1 LINSADIDIK
11 PEHIPETDV
20 KNELIKLVF
29 EFMPLV
35 LLTNAFNASLISFIF
50 YSPRLSSLV
59 IVWLSLFMVFLV
71 ARGIFWFV
79 CCQRDTPF
87 RHWRGPVIIIGSAL
101 SGVFWGFAGFVFYAG
116 ASETQRMVL
125 GFVLGG
131 MGAGA
136 VTALTPCLTAFYAFL
151 LLSGVP
157 FCLRLILP
165 RDTEHLTM
173 AAACILYLIAL
184 SILGRQANRWLRE
197 SVTGRFANSSLVRS
211 LERRVDDRTIQ
222 LRELNR
228 RLKID
233 IHERQRVEAAL
244 AVYAARQAAIADF
257 GQRAL
262 SGIDLETLFNEAV
275 RLVQQRLG
283 VTAAALIENGDNR
296 NTPML
301 RATAGHSALAR
312 HPVGFALGDHPQQIL
327 DESSGQTAGEPTG
340 QAEIDVMAFR
350 DPASSAEAVIAQHD
364 RAFGVLV
371 ALDGQARTYSA
382 NDVTFLQAIANMLAA
397 AIDRKR
403 AEQDVQRL
411 ALQDPLTRLPN
422 RALFRNQLQ
431 MELTRMARTERMLAV
446 LLLDLDNFKTV
457 NDTHGHAIGDRLLVA
472 VAKRLKGC
480 LRQVDVAARLGG
492 DEFAI
497 VLSELRSAAA
507 ADVVAGKVV
516 SCLAL
521 PFHIEGHDVQI
532 SASVGVTVSPDDGAD
547 SDALLRAADLALYRA
562 KTEGRSTHRFY
573 TRDMAAKVAAR
584 KNLEHDLRRALDRNE
599 LFIDYQPQYDLATN
613 TLVGAEALVRW
624 QHPTRGLLMPN
635 EFIPMAETMGL
646 IVQLGQWVLF
656 RVAAQR
662 REWERRRLPPLFLS
676 VNVSLSQCRRGDLA
690 ATVDEIAHS
699 AVGGLEWLELEL
711 TEHVFSPPGNGEA
724 MATLRHLCA
733 MGVTISID
741 DFGKGYS
748 SLARLKDSPVDKI
761 KIDKQFVM
769 DIGKSR
775 DAEMIVKAIISLAK
789 SLGIAVTAEGIE
801 NQYQRD
807 FLVGAECGLA
817 QGFFYSRPLPPDA
830 FATLA
835 KKPRRPVT
843 GLATPSPRKW
853 AAPASEALPR

>member
-1 LINSADIDIK
+1 LIESVENKIEPDK
-11 PEHIPETDV
+11 IPDEDV
-20 KNELIKLVF
+20 RNELIKLVF
-29 EFMPLV
+29 KFMPLALLANAVNAV
-35 LLTNAFNASLISFIF
+35 LIGVIF
-50 YSPRLSSLV
+50 YNPRLSSLV
-59 IVWLSLFMVFLV
+59 IFWWSLFAVLLLV
-71 ARGIFWFV
+71 RGYYWLFYRH
-79 CCQRDTPF
+79 RDATLRPWV
-87 RHWRGPVIIIGSAL
+87 RPIVIGSAL
-101 SGVFWGFAGFVFYAG
+101 SGALWGFAGFVFYTG
-116 ASETQRMVL
+116 ATDTQRMVL
-125 GFVLGG
+125 GLVLGG

-136 VTALTPCLTAFYAFL
+136 VTALTPCLAAFYAFL

-157 FCLRLILP
+157 FCLRLILQG
-165 RDTEHLTM
+165 DTEHLTM
-173 AAACILYLIAL
+173 ATACVLYVVAL
-184 SILGRQANRWLRE
+184 SILGRQANRWLKE
-197 SVTGRFANSSLVRS
+197 SVTGRFVNTELVRS
-211 LERRVDDRTIQ
+211 LERRVDERTIQ
-222 LRELNR
+222 LKELNQ
-228 RLKID
+228 RLKND

-244 AVYAARQAAIADF
+244 AIYAARQAAIADF

-275 RLVQQRLG
+275 KLVQQRLG
-283 VTAAALIENGDNR
+283 VTGAALIENGDNR
-296 NTPML
+296 DTPLL
-301 RATAGHSALAR
+301 RAAVGATSLAR
-312 HPVGFALGDHPQQIL
+312 HPVGLALGDHPQRPL
-327 DESSGQTAGEPTG
+327 ARTAEHPTQEPG
-340 QAEIDVMAFR
+340 GAMMAFR

-371 ALDGQARTYSA
+371 AHDSQARTYSS

-422 RALFRNQLQ
+422 RALFRNQLNQ
-431 MELTRMARTERMLAV
+431 ELTRMARTECLLAV
-446 LLLDLDNFKTV
+446 LLLDLDNFKAV
-457 NDTHGHAIGDRLLVA
+457 NDTHGHTIGDRLLVA

-497 VLSELRSAAA
+497 VLSELRSVAA

-521 PFHIEGHDVQI
+521 PFQIEGQDVQI
-532 SASVGVTVSPDDGAD
+532 SGSVGVTVSPDDGAD
-547 SDALLRAADLALYRA
+547 SDALMRNADLALYRA
-562 KTEGRSTHRFY
+562 KTEGRSTYRFY

-584 KNLEHDLRRALDRNE
+584 KNLEHDLRRALDRDE

-613 TLVGAEALVRW
+613 SLVGAEALVRW

-635 EFIPMAETMGL
+635 DFIPMAETMGL
-646 IVQLGQWVLF
+646 IDQLGQWVLL

-662 REWERRRLPPLFLS
+662 CEWERRRLPPLFLS
-676 VNVSLSQCRRGDLA
+676 VNVSLSQCRRGDLV
-690 ATVDEIAHS
+690 ATVNEIVRS
-699 AVGGLEWLELEL
+699 ASDDLDWLELEL
-711 TEHVFSPPGNGEA
+711 TEHVFCPPGSSEA
-724 MATLRHLCA
+724 MTTLRQLCD
-733 MGVTISID
+733 MGITISID

-801 NQYQRD
+801 NHYQRD

-835 KKPRRPVT
+835 RKPRKPVIRQ
-843 GLATPSPRKW
+843 AQPVPKKW
-853 AAPASEALPR
+853 TASASEAPAP